1 MTYSFSL
8 QRGECLSLLY
18 REETHPC
25 RRGESL
31 SLFYGDDIDSFSLVV
46 VAMDPDDGDEMTLA
60 DLSGRGLGG
69 KPRHLEERPLSEV
82 VLGYIN
88 AEEDPE
94 QHGYVISYQ
103 RRECLS
109 SI

>member
-1 MTYSFSL
+1 MS
-8 QRGECLSLLY
+8 LSLLY

-25 RRGESL
+25 HRGESL
-31 SLFYGDDIDSFSLVV
+31 SLFYRGDIDSFSLVV
-46 VAMDPDDGDEMTLA
+46 VAMDPDDGDEMTLT
-60 DLSGRGLGG
+60 DLRGKGLGG

-94 QHGYVISYQ
+94 QHGYVISLQ

-109 SI
+109 SL